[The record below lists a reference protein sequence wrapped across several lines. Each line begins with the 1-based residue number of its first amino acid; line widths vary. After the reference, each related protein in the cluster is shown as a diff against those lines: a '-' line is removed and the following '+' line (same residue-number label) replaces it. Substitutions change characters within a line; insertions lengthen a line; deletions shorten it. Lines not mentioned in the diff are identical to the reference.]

1 MCQISNYLIVV
12 KPIRENLNITWKKVQ
27 DGDDCYLYI
36 GDNNDIREYVS
47 IHLSS
52 KCNDQTVY
60 VSSHF
65 LIAQK
70 EKNKNSQ

>member
-1 MCQISNYLIVV
+1 M
-12 KPIRENLNITWKKVQ
+12 Q

-36 GDNNDIREYVS
+36 GDKNDIREYVS

-52 KCNDQTVY
+52 KCDDQTVY